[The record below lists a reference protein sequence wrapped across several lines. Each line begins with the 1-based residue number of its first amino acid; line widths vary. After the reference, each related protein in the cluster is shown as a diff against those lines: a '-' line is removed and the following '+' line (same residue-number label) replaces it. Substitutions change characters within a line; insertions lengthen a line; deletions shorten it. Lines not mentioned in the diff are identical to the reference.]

1 MALFTIPTSIGG
13 VNIPGNLFGGP
24 LDSLFQ
30 KDGLEFV
37 QYPRDLGSST
47 KLHSVQFTI
56 EEINEMGL
64 PPMDVGGGIDNMLG
78 SIGNSFSSFG
88 NFASMLEKGTSA
100 VSNGI
105 SNTVDAGRTG
115 LKYLK
120 NNSAGQVVNDLGTQV
135 GNFGTQLGKLAD
147 AVTVTKG
154 TPVAYISLYLP
165 ETLNFSSSMSY
176 DNSVTIASAAGAL
189 PLGEKNVVSRVTGFL
204 ENNDAAR
211 LALNKAGYVFNPQK
225 QLLFKGIDFR
235 QFNMSFTFTPYS
247 QKEADDVKKI
257 IKLFRKWAAPKKSG
271 EAAGMFWVPPALFGI
286 EFQFQGSR
294 NENLPRLQKCV
305 VESVDVNYAP
315 GGWSAHSDGAPV
327 QTTMTIQFQEILLV
341 GRDEV
346 EKGY

>member
-24 LDSLFQ
+24 LDSLFGNG
-30 KDGLEFV
+30 GLEFV

-56 EEINEMGL
+56 EEINELGL
-64 PPMDVGGGIDNMLG
+64 QSVVGDSLDNL
-78 SIGNSFSSFG
+78 FSSSLPTIDGFK
-88 NFASMLEKGTSA
+88 SLLEKGTSS
-100 VSNGI
+100 V
-105 SNTVDAGRTG
+105 VDSFKSTAN
-115 LKYLK
+115 YFA
-120 NNSAGQVVNDLGTQV
+120 NSSASKVLDDSTAQM
-135 GNFGTQLGKLAD
+135 GKLAD

-176 DNSVTIASAAGAL
+176 DDSTTIASAAGAL
-189 PLGEKNVVSRVTGFL
+189 PLVGGVVSKVTGFL
-204 ENNDAAR
+204 GNNDAAR

-225 QLLFKGIDFR
+225 QLLFNGIDFR

-257 IKLFRKWAAPKKSG
+257 IKLFRKWAAPKKST

-315 GGWSAHSDGAPV
+315 NGWSAHSDGAPV

-346 EKGY
+346 EQGY

>member
-24 LDSLFQ
+24 LDSLFGNG
-30 KDGLEFV
+30 GLEFV

-56 EEINEMGL
+56 EEINELGL
-64 PPMDVGGGIDNMLG
+64 ADVAGGLENTFG
-78 SIGNSFSSFG
+78 SIGNTLSSIGDAFSSFG
-88 NFASMLEKGTSA
+88 NFTSD
-100 VSNGI
+100 VSKAA
-105 SNTVDAGRTG
+105 DAG
-115 LKYLK
+115 LDSLK
-120 NNSAGQVVNDLGTQV
+120 NTSSVQILKDYNAKMN
-135 GNFGTQLGKLAD
+135 KLAND
-147 AVTVTKG
+147 VAVTKG

-176 DNSVTIASAAGAL
+176 DDSTTIASAAGAL
-189 PLGEKNVVSRVTGFL
+189 PLVGGVVSRVTGFL
-204 ENNDAAR
+204 GNNDAAK

-225 QLLFKGIDFR
+225 QLLFNGIDFR

-257 IKLFRKWAAPKKSG
+257 IKLFRKWAAPKKVEES
-271 EAAGMFWVPPALFGI
+271 AGMFWVPPALFGI

-315 GGWSAHSDGAPV
+315 NGWSAHSDGAPV

-341 GRDEV
+341 GRKEIED
-346 EKGY
+346 GY

>member
-1 MALFTIPTSIGG
+1 MALFTIPTSIAGI
-13 VNIPGNLFGGP
+13 NIPDNLFGGP

-30 KDGLEFV
+30 NGGLEFV

-56 EEINEMGL
+56 EEINELGL
-64 PPMDVGGGIDNMLG
+64 PDVGDSIDNAFG
-78 SIGNSFSSFG
+78 SSLPNIDEFKSF
-88 NFASMLEKGTSA
+88 LEKGTSS
-100 VSNGI
+100 V
-105 SNTVDAGRTG
+105 VDSINSSVDYFT
-115 LKYLK
+115 KT
-120 NNSAGQVVNDLGTQV
+120 SAGKVFDDGTA
-135 GNFGTQLGKLAD
+135 QLGKLRD

-165 ETLNFSSSMSY
+165 ETLNFSSNMSY
-176 DNSVTIASAAGAL
+176 DDGVTIASAAGAL
-189 PLGEKNVVSRVTGFL
+189 PIVGSVVSRVTGIL
-204 ENNDAAR
+204 ESNDVAR

-247 QKEADDVKKI
+247 QREADDVKKI
-257 IKLFRKWAAPKKSG
+257 IKLFRKWAAPKKSE

-341 GRDEV
+341 GRAEV
-346 EKGY
+346 EQGY